1 MTKMLQWAIMSNL
14 DINDRPESLKKE
26 LETFQQGNK
35 RYKEEHVENLDPEN
49 TITKLKSTVVGFPVW
64 RRR

>member
-1 MTKMLQWAIMSNL
+1 MKKMLQWAIMSNL

-26 LETFQQGNK
+26 IEIFQQGNK

-49 TITKLKSTVVGFPVW
+49 TVTKIKSTLVGFPVG

>member
-1 MTKMLQWAIMSNL
+1 MSNL

-26 LETFQQGNK
+26 IEIFQQGNK

-49 TITKLKSTVVGFPVW
+49 TITKIKSTLVGFPVG